1 METPRRTRLAIMVAV
16 VLAAIAVAALWH
28 SSAWRT
34 RSWDTLELAIG
45 DNITTFDPALIKDV
59 SGGRLAALLYP
70 NLMKYS
76 AEEAVTG
83 DLADRWGAGDD
94 ARIYSFH
101 IRQGARFS
109 DGSPLTA
116 RDVAA
121 SFERALSPAVASPRA
136 WVLMGIRGAEAF
148 HQGRAKSLEGITC
161 QGLEDIQITLERP
174 SGTFLSL
181 LTMPAAA
188 VLPAATPCKPF
199 WGVDTLPVAGGPWR
213 IRRLE
218 PDVAVTLEA
227 NPYYFGDKP
236 RLAAVRFRI
245 IKNPFAMAAE
255 FRQGRLDVIDVPDSF
270 DSFFRQSPSWQPLM
284 DSVEGQNTFYLGFNC
299 TRAPF
304 DNRDFR
310 HAASMAIDRKAIIDG
325 VLRGRA
331 TAAVG
336 PIPPGVSGY
345 DPALKPLPFDRE
357 AAKKEFARLGATGR
371 ALEILVMANA
381 DSIVVAQAIAGQFKA
396 AGLSVEV
403 AARERGTFKSLLAK
417 GDFDMVYYSW
427 VADYADGENFLAPLF
442 ATAADRGGGNY
453 TAYSNP
459 EVDAL
464 VAKAAVTAAGA
475 ERGEICRK
483 IAGIVISDAPRVF
496 LWHSKRVTVKQPW
509 VKGFALKHV
518 YNAERFTG
526 VSLR

>member
-1 METPRRTRLAIMVAV
+1 MLAAL

-28 SSAWRT
+28 SPAWRT

-70 NLMKYS
+70 NLVKY
-76 AEEAVTG
+76 G
-83 DLADRWGAGDD
+83 DDEKITPDAADRWVVGAD
-94 ARIYSFH
+94 ARTYTFYM
-101 IRQGARFS
+101 REGARFS
-109 DGSPLTA
+109 DGSPLTS

-121 SFERALSPAVASPRA
+121 SFERALSGAVASPRA
-136 WVLMGIRGAEAF
+136 WVLLGIRGAQAF
-148 HQGRAKSLEGITC
+148 HEGRAGSLEGVTC
-161 QGLEDIQITLERP
+161 QGPAEIRITLERP

-188 VLPAATPCKPF
+188 ILPAATARKPF
-199 WGVDTLPVAGGPWR
+199 WGVDTLPTAGGPWR
-213 IRRLE
+213 IRKLE

-227 NPYYFGDKP
+227 NPFYFGDKP
-236 RLAAVRFRI
+236 KLAAVRFRI

-270 DSFFRQSPSWQPLM
+270 DSFFRQNGTWQPLM

-310 HAASMAIDRKAIIDG
+310 RAAAMAIDRKSIIDG

-345 DPALKPLPFDRE
+345 DAAFKGLPFDRE
-357 AAKKEFARLGATGR
+357 AAKAEFMRLGVAGR
-371 ALEILVMANA
+371 PLEILVMANA
-381 DSIVVAQAIAGQFKA
+381 DSIVVAQAIAGQLKA
-396 AGLSVEV
+396 AGLTVEV

-442 ATAADRGGGNY
+442 GTSADRGGGNY
-453 TAYSNP
+453 TAYSNL

-464 VAKAAVTAAGA
+464 IAKAATTTADA
-475 ERGEICRK
+475 ERAEIYGK
-483 IAGIVISDAPRVF
+483 IVGIVVNDAPRVF
-496 LWHSKRVTVKQPW
+496 LWHAKRITVRQPW
-509 VKGFALKHV
+509 VKGWALQHV
-518 YNAERFTG
+518 YNAQRFAG
-526 VSLR
+526 VSLQR